1 MIAEFR
7 QFAMRGNV
15 ADMAIGIIIGAA
27 FGAIA
32 QSLVADVIMP
42 PIGLLL
48 GNADFSDLF
57 VVLSQGATPGPYVSL
72 AEAQQAGAVTLNYG
86 AFVNTLVRFLI
97 VAWVMFLLVRSIN
110 RLQRPEVETT
120 PAEPT
125 TQTCPFCRSAI
136 SVEATRCPH
145 CTSMLAE

>member
-32 QSLVADVIMP
+32 QSLVVDVIMP

-48 GNADFSDLF
+48 GNADFTDLF
-57 VVLSQGATPGPYVSL
+57 VVLSQGAPLGPYVSL

-110 RLQRPEVETT
+110 RLQRSEVERA

-125 TQTCPFCRSAI
+125 TQTCPFCRSTI